1 MSGEI
6 LILASIFS
14 AAVICG
20 RLASRLGFPPV
31 LGELVGGIVLGP
43 PLIGLIRP
51 SDLATAIG
59 HFGVLLMMLWVG
71 LQIDTHELRR
81 VSKPGLLAAMGGL
94 LVPAALGFGA
104 MLIVG
109 RPPVQA
115 TFVALAMGVTA
126 LAVTPRILADLRI
139 LNTRVAHVV
148 MMGAVITDVVI
159 LVAFAA
165 AFDLGTATSTG
176 FSWAAAGMAVG
187 KAGLFALVA
196 WTVAKPLLS
205 YTSRRLRETSLDQS
219 AVFVVAI
226 IVGLVFAGLAELAG
240 LHPIIG
246 AFLAGL
252 LLGSNLGTSSRLR
265 YLRTTLRTISVGT
278 LAPVF
283 FVTAGFHVSLGVIG
297 TDLALLVAII
307 GLATFGKVAGS
318 ALFYLRTGYG
328 WREGL
333 VIGTGMN
340 GRGAIEI
347 IVAEIALQAGLIDQT
362 LFSILVLMAIV
373 TTATVPFVFSLG
385 VGWLRGRGELVEV
398 GQREGTII
406 IGAGSL
412 ARLLARILGP
422 TGPITLIDLN
432 PTNRDACRREGLSA
446 VLGDGLDERTVEL
459 AGINQA
465 ERVIA
470 ATPNPEVN
478 TLAAQLAATHGVPG
492 VVALVPLE
500 YSPPIKALLA
510 DNGISILPIPGDP
523 NSWESS
529 LTLGDLDET
538 TTIAAARVA
547 AGAHVLSSGHG
558 VDAFLPLVVIS
569 ERDRVP
575 YDPAMMLQSG
585 DRIVGVT
592 KRRIGSQRLVGAT
605 DARFDL
611 PINEVQVSSGAL

>member
-6 LILASIFS
+6 LMLALIFS
-14 AAVICG
+14 AAFISG
-20 RLASRLGFPPV
+20 RLAGRLGFPPV
-31 LGELVGGIVLGP
+31 VGELIGGIVLGP
-43 PLIGLIRP
+43 PLIGLLRP

-59 HFGVLLMMLWVG
+59 HFGVLLLMLWVG

-81 VSKPGLLAAMGGL
+81 VAKPALLVAMGGI
-94 LVPAALGFGA
+94 LVTTALGFGA
-104 MLIVG
+104 MVILG
-109 RPPVQA
+109 RPTAQA
-115 TFVALAMGVTA
+115 VFVALAMGVTA
-126 LAVTPRILADLRI
+126 LAIGPRILGDLRI
-139 LNTRVAHVV
+139 LNTRVAHV
-148 MMGAVITDVVI
+148 MMMSAVITDVVV

-165 AFDLGTATSTG
+165 LLDLGRATPTG
-176 FSWAAAGMAVG
+176 FSWAAAGIAAGRAAVFV
-187 KAGLFALVA
+187 LMA
-196 WTVAKPLLS
+196 WTIAKPLLA
-205 YTSRRLRETSLDQS
+205 YISRRFRETSLDQS
-219 AVFVVAI
+219 TVFVATI

-265 YLRTTLRTISVGT
+265 YIWSTVRTVSVGT

-283 FVTAGFHVSLGVIG
+283 FVTAGFQVSIGVVG
-297 TDLALLVAII
+297 TDLPLLVAII
-307 GLATFGKVAGS
+307 GLATVGKAAGS

-333 VIGTGMN
+333 VIGAGMN
-340 GRGAIEI
+340 GRGAVEI
-347 IVAEIALQAGLIDQT
+347 IVAEIALQARFIDQT

-373 TTATVPFVFSLG
+373 TTATVPFIFSLG

-432 PTNRDACRREGLSA
+432 PTNRDACLRDGLSA

-465 ERVIA
+465 ARVVA

-478 TLAAQLAATHGVPG
+478 TLAAQLATNHGVPS
-492 VVALVPLE
+492 VVALIPLE

-510 DNGISILPIPGDP
+510 DKGISILPIPGDP
-523 NSWESS
+523 ISWESA

-538 TTIAAARVA
+538 TTIVVSRVG
-547 AGAHVLSSGHG
+547 AGAHILSSGHQFDG
-558 VDAFLPLVVIS
+558 FLPLVIVA
-569 ERDRVP
+569 EGGRMP
-575 YDPAMMLQSG
+575 YDPAMMLQPG
-585 DRIVGVT
+585 DRIVGIT
-592 KRRIGSQRLVGAT
+592 KRRIDSQRFIGAT
-605 DARFDL
+605 DDRTDL
-611 PINEVQVSSGAL
+611 PINEVQVSYGAL

>member
-14 AAVICG
+14 AAFICG
-20 RLASRLGFPPV
+20 RVAGRLGFPPV
-31 LGELVGGIVLGP
+31 LGELIGGILLGP
-43 PLIGLIRP
+43 PLIGIIRP

-59 HFGVLLMMLWVG
+59 HFGILLMMLWVG

-81 VSKPGLLAAMGGL
+81 VARPGLLVAMGGL
-94 LVPAALGFGA
+94 SVPAALGFGA
-104 MLIVG
+104 MVILG
-109 RPPVQA
+109 RPTAQA
-115 TFVALAMGVTA
+115 LFVALAMGVTA
-126 LAVTPRILADLRI
+126 LAVSPRILADLRI

-148 MMGAVITDVVI
+148 MMGAVITDVVV

-165 AFDLGTATSTG
+165 LMDLGVATG
-176 FSWAAAGMAVG
+176 ISWGAAGFAVS
-187 KAGLFALVA
+187 KAALFALVA
-196 WTVAKPLLS
+196 WKIAQPILAYV
-205 YTSRRLRETSLDQS
+205 SRRLRETSLDQS
-219 AVFVVAI
+219 IVFVATI
-226 IVGLVFAGLAELAG
+226 IVGLVLAGLAELAG

-265 YLRTTLRTISVGT
+265 YIRTTLRTVSVGT

-283 FVTAGFHVSLGVIG
+283 FVTAGFQVSLGVIR
-297 TDLALLVAII
+297 TDLPLLVAII
-307 GLATFGKVAGS
+307 GLATVGKVAGS
-318 ALFYLRTGYG
+318 TLFYLRTGHG

-333 VIGTGMN
+333 VIGAGMN
-340 GRGAIEI
+340 GRGAVEI
-347 IVAEIALQAGLIDQT
+347 IMAEIALQAGLIDQT
-362 LFSILVLMAIV
+362 LFSILVLMAIA
-373 TTATVPFVFSLG
+373 TTATVPFMFSLG
-385 VGWLRGRGELVEV
+385 VGWLRRRGELVEV
-398 GQREGTII
+398 GQRKGTII

-432 PTNRDACRREGLSA
+432 PTNRDACRRDGLSA

-465 ERVIA
+465 ARVIA

-478 TLAAQLAATHGVPG
+478 TLAAQLAANHGVPS
-492 VVALVPLE
+492 VVALIPLE
-500 YSPPIKALLA
+500 YSPPIQALLA
-510 DNGISILPIPGDP
+510 DNGIFILPIPGDP
-523 NSWESS
+523 ISWESAV
-529 LTLGDLDET
+529 TLGDLDET
-538 TTIAAARVA
+538 STIVVSRVA
-547 AGAHVLSSGHG
+547 AGTHIIASGHE

-575 YDPAMMLQSG
+575 YDPAMMLQAG

-592 KRRIGSQRLVGAT
+592 KRRTGSQRFGGAT
-605 DARFDL
+605 DGRSDL